1 MARVPN
7 GSGREVDSQ
16 HLQKLHNQ
24 QDEFVR
30 LIQAKKEYIGD
41 LQVQYQKENEGIVL
55 ENVPINGCLQ
65 RINFVMRCLVSV
77 YATIFVSKLRLLC

>member
-1 MARVPN
+1 MARMPN

-16 HLQKLHNQ
+16 HLQKLHDQ

-41 LQVQYQKENEGIVL
+41 LQVQYQKENEGIKFNKL
-55 ENVPINGCLQ
+55 SSTKFLYFIIILK
-65 RINFVMRCLVSV
+65 INF
-77 YATIFVSKLRLLC
+77 

>member
-1 MARVPN
+1 MARMPN

-16 HLQKLHNQ
+16 HLQKLHDQ

-41 LQVQYQKENEGIVL
+41 LQVQYQKENEGIEFNKL
-55 ENVPINGCLQ
+55 SSTKFLYFIIFLK
-65 RINFVMRCLVSV
+65 INF
-77 YATIFVSKLRLLC
+77 

>member
-1 MARVPN
+1 MARMPN

-16 HLQKLHNQ
+16 HLQKLHDQ

-41 LQVQYQKENEGIVL
+41 LQVQYQKENEGIEFNKL
-55 ENVPINGCLQ
+55 SSTKFLYFIIILK
-65 RINFVMRCLVSV
+65 INF
-77 YATIFVSKLRLLC
+77 

>member
-1 MARVPN
+1 MARMPN

-16 HLQKLHNQ
+16 HLQKLHDQ

-41 LQVQYQKENEGIVL
+41 LQVQYQKENEGIEFNKL
-55 ENVPINGCLQ
+55 NSPNFLYFIIFLK
-65 RINFVMRCLVSV
+65 INF
-77 YATIFVSKLRLLC
+77 